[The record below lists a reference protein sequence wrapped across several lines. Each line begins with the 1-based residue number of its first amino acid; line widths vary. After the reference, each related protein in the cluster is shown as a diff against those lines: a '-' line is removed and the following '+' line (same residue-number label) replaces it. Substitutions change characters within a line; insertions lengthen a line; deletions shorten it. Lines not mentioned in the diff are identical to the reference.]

1 MHKEAEMSGNG
12 RFRGALARCTAIVAA
27 CLLLAACG
35 GGGGGGTVRSD
46 PPAGS
51 SGSGIGFT
59 PTVANDASLT
69 QVNPPAVP
77 AQSAPVTFA
86 DPNIN
91 QHLVAINA
99 AGALGAGLKG
109 QGVTIGLLDTGVNR
123 NHPALSG
130 RVTRNFVNVG
140 SGNDLSVDDK
150 VGHGTVVAS
159 LAAGRPATGLYRGGE
174 TGRWGGGVA
183 QDATIVSSRII
194 SDAPPPDDGSGEGN
208 EIGPGDGAG
217 DYFGDLNA
225 QLANAGAKIINNSWG
240 GLYWTNPALTTE
252 LAASWRDFV
261 GNRGGLI
268 VFATGNEGR
277 ADPSD
282 NASLPSQQGPGGSLP
297 AADLE
302 RGWLAVTA
310 VDPANTNRLDRY
322 TDDSGTTVV
331 YPNACGIAMNYCL
344 AAPGTA
350 VFIAANATSQ
360 ATSGLYQ
367 GSGTSYAAPLV
378 SGAAA
383 VVWSAFPYFSNDQ
396 VRQTIL
402 GGAKDI
408 GAAGVDPIFGWG
420 LLDVTKA
427 ANGPSNFA
435 WGDFSVSF
443 TGNSVWRNDIVGSG
457 GLVKSGTGL
466 LTLTGLN
473 RYSGDTRVQEGGL
486 YVYGK
491 LYGSDLYVSDG
502 ATAWLGFSGV
512 LGKNVSNSGRL
523 LVSTATAPNSG
534 TFPSISGDFV
544 QTATGNLGVWLA
556 GDGLQLRVFGS
567 ATLAG
572 QVSVLGVKS
581 GYTAKDQSK
590 ETLLTALGGINGTF
604 ATLKAAPNVFLD
616 ASLSYDAQ
624 NVFLDI
630 KRIDVS
636 KAVAGMGLSGV
647 TQVSATRVEGAMQA
661 IDGQLAGAGGG
672 IGADFIGAAGALQ
685 RVAGITQADR
695 AIRSLSGELH
705 AAADAASLDS
715 LEASRRAL
723 SARFGSLAGRSQ
735 LQGHW
740 YQPLGQPGQGGSAFG
755 QFRNDGWLMGS
766 DLPLGANATAGFAFG
781 TNDTDGLLGTGYD
794 RSHERQTQ
802 ARFYA
807 GAMRGNGY
815 AMGQF
820 GVGRYERQL
829 RRQVLLGD
837 SVDGVATDYAGRFT
851 TANLEAGYR
860 FGNAN
865 RSLVPYA
872 GIDYVR
878 LDRDGFIE
886 NGAAGFGL
894 KANGG
899 IAERTLA
906 VAGLRAERA
915 WKSGAGI
922 KLALRGHAEWQRSV
936 SERGLLVD
944 ASFVGAASWAPL
956 YGEGFARSSGL
967 FGIGLDAA
975 LSRRA
980 SLSFGYD
987 QRFGSFRDD
996 RQWSARLRYGF

>member
-1 MHKEAEMSGNG
+1 MRMSW
-12 RFRGALARCTAIVAA
+12 RFHGMLTRRAAIIAA
-27 CLLLAACG
+27 PLLLAACG
-35 GGGGGGTVRSD
+35 GGGGGTVRPD
-46 PPAGS
+46 PPPAGGG
-51 SGSGIGFT
+51 GSGIGFT

-77 AQSAPVTFA
+77 AQAAPVTFT

-91 QHLVAINA
+91 QHLIAINA

-140 SGNDLSVDDK
+140 PSNDLSVDDK

-208 EIGPGDGAG
+208 EIGPGQGVG
-217 DYFGDLNA
+217 NSFRDLNA

-240 GLYWTNPALTTE
+240 GLYWTNPSLTTE

-261 GNRGGLI
+261 GTRGGLI

-277 ADPSD
+277 TDPSD

-310 VDPANTNRLDRY
+310 VDPANTNQLDRY
-322 TDDSGTTVV
+322 VDDDGTTVV

-350 VFIAANATSQ
+350 VFIAPDATSQ

-408 GAAGVDPIFGWG
+408 GAYGVDPMYGWG

-443 TGNSVWRNDIVGSG
+443 TGNSVWRNSISGSG
-457 GLVKSGTGL
+457 GLIKSGSGT
-466 LTLTGLN
+466 LTLTEAAAYTGA
-473 RYSGDTRVQEGGL
+473 TRIEAGGL
-486 YVYGK
+486 DVRKG
-491 LYGSDLYVSDG
+491 LRSDLSIASG
-502 ATAWLGFSGV
+502 ATVWASGAFA
-512 LGKNVSNSGRL
+512 GNVANSGRFFNG
-523 LVSTATAPNSG
+523 SAAPATVAGNFSQSASG
-534 TFPSISGDFV
+534 NFGVWLGSKLSISG
-544 QTATGNLGVWLA
+544 TASLN
-556 GDGLQLRVFGS
+556 
-567 ATLAG
+567 G
-572 QVSVLGVKS
+572 QASILGVKT
-581 GYTAKDQSK
+581 GYTTVAK
-590 ETLLTALGGINGTF
+590 ETLLTANGGVSGTF
-604 ATLKAAPNVFLD
+604 SSLKAAPNVFLD
-616 ASLSYDAQ
+616 ASLSYDPN

-636 KAVAGMGLSGV
+636 KAVAGMNLSGV
-647 TQVSATRVEGAMQA
+647 TQASAARVEGAMQS
-661 IDGQLAGAGGG
+661 IDTQLGSNGGG
-672 IGADFIGAAGALQ
+672 IGASFIDGAEALQ
-685 RVAGITQADR
+685 RIVSVAQADR

-705 AAADAASLDS
+705 TAADAASLDS

-735 LQGHW
+735 LQGNW
-740 YQPLGQPGQGGSAFG
+740 YQTLGQPGQGGSAFG

-781 TNDTDGLLGTGYD
+781 VNDTDGFLGPGYD

-815 AMGQF
+815 ALGQF

-829 RRQVLLGD
+829 RRKLLLGD

-851 TANLEAGYR
+851 MANLEAGYR

-865 RSLVPYA
+865 QSLAPYA

-894 KANGG
+894 KTNGG
-899 IAERTLA
+899 VAERTLA

-915 WKSGAGI
+915 WKTGSGI
-922 KLALRGHAEWQRSV
+922 VLALRGYAEWQRSV
-936 SERGLLVD
+936 SERGLLMD
-944 ASFVGAASWAPL
+944 ASFVGAESWAPL

-967 FGIGLDAA
+967 FGVGLDAA
-975 LSRRA
+975 LSRRT

-996 RQWSARLRYGF
+996 RQWSAKLRYGF

>member
-1 MHKEAEMSGNG
+1 MRMSW
-12 RFRGALARCTAIVAA
+12 RFHGMLTRRAAIIAA
-27 CLLLAACG
+27 SLLLAACG
-35 GGGGGGTVRSD
+35 GGGGGGTVRPD
-46 PPAGS
+46 PPPAG
-51 SGSGIGFT
+51 GGGGGIGFT

-77 AQSAPVTFA
+77 AQAAPVTFT

-91 QHLVAINA
+91 QHLIAINA

-140 SGNDLSVDDK
+140 PSNDLSVDDK

-208 EIGPGDGAG
+208 EIGPGQGVG
-217 DYFGDLNA
+217 NSFRDLNA

-240 GLYWTNPALTTE
+240 GLYWTNPSLTTE

-261 GNRGGLI
+261 GTRGGLI

-277 ADPSD
+277 TDPSD

-310 VDPANTNRLDRY
+310 VDPANTNQLDRY
-322 TDDSGTTVV
+322 VDDDGTTVI

-350 VFIAANATSQ
+350 VFIAPDATSQ

-383 VVWSAFPYFSNDQ
+383 AVWSAFPYFSNDQ

-408 GAAGVDPIFGWG
+408 GAYGVDSVFGWG

-427 ANGPSNFA
+427 TNGPSNFA

-443 TGNSVWRNDIVGSG
+443 SGNSVWRNNIVGSG
-457 GLVKSGTGL
+457 GLIKSGTGL

-473 RYSGDTRVQEGGL
+473 RYSGDTRVLEGGL
-486 YVYGK
+486 YVYGW
-491 LYGSDLYVSDG
+491 LYSSNLYVSNG
-502 ATAWLGFSGV
+502 ATTWLGFSGV
-512 LGKNVSNSGRL
+512 LGKNVNNSGRL
-523 LVSTATAPNSG
+523 LISTATAPNSG

-556 GDGLQLRVFGS
+556 GDGLQLRIFGS

-572 QVSVLGVKS
+572 QVSILGVKS

-590 ETLLTALGGINGTF
+590 EALLTALGGVNGTF
-604 ATLKAAPNVFLD
+604 AALKAAPNVFLD

-636 KAVAGMGLSGV
+636 KAVAGMNLSGV
-647 TQVSATRVEGAMQA
+647 TQASAARVEGAMQS
-661 IDGQLAGAGGG
+661 IDTQLGSNGGG
-672 IGADFIGAAGALQ
+672 IGASFIDGAETLQ
-685 RVAGITQADR
+685 RIVSVAQADR

-705 AAADAASLDS
+705 AAADAASLDN

-723 SARFGSLAGRSQ
+723 SARFGRLVGQSQ
-735 LQGHW
+735 LQGNW
-740 YQPLGQPGQGGSAFG
+740 YQSLGQPGQGGSAFG

-766 DLPLGANATAGFAFG
+766 DRSLGANAAAGFAFG
-781 TNDTDGLLGTGYD
+781 ANDTDGFLGTGYD

-815 AMGQF
+815 ALGQF

-829 RRQVLLGD
+829 RRKLLLGD

-860 FGNAN
+860 FGNA
-865 RSLVPYA
+865 RDSLAPYA
-872 GIDYVR
+872 GVDYVR
-878 LDRDGFIE
+878 LDRDSFVE
-886 NGAAGFGL
+886 NGAVGFGL
-894 KANGG
+894 KTNGG
-899 IAERTLA
+899 VAERTLA

-915 WKSGAGI
+915 WKTGSGIG
-922 KLALRGHAEWQRSV
+922 LALRGYAEWRRSV
-936 SERGLLVD
+936 SERGLLMD
-944 ASFVGAASWAPL
+944 ASFVGAESWAPL

-967 FGIGLDAA
+967 FGVGLDAT
-975 LSRRA
+975 LSRRT

-996 RQWSARLRYGF
+996 RQWSAKLRYEF